1 MRQLAPHANKTL
13 DKLPNM
19 AAIISEAT
27 LAAHPMEAYDNNPLV
42 SIVIPTYNY
51 AGYLPTAITSC
62 LEQTYRNLEIIVVDD
77 GSTDNTPAVVEGFRD
92 GIRYIRQAN
101 QGVSSARN
109 RGLEEARGSFITFL
123 DADDSLTADSIEIRV
138 RIFTENKD
146 VDFVISSTLSKH
158 SPDETPYRHDE
169 TGESFFSERLYEDLL
184 CRRIS
189 FATCAVLMRTDVAKM
204 FSFPTHLSNG
214 EDIVYF
220 TKVFFRRKGYFLST
234 PTAITFSHPD
244 SLRHNV
250 EKLKRQGI
258 DFVAA
263 IVDDPYYGGALDHLR
278 RSLLS
283 NRYIELFRRYYAAGE
298 KGLARECY
306 RQGVRTDPRKLSRL
320 DYLLKFIKTY
330 L

>member
-1 MRQLAPHANKTL
+1 
-13 DKLPNM
+13 
-19 AAIISEAT
+19 
-27 LAAHPMEAYDNNPLV
+27 MEAQDNKPLV

-51 AGYLPTAITSC
+51 ANYLPTAIKSC
-62 LEQTYRNLEIIVVDD
+62 LQQTYGNLEIIVVDD
-77 GSTDNTPAVVEGFRD
+77 GSTDNTTAVIEKFRES
-92 GIRYIRQAN
+92 IRYIHQAN

-123 DADDSLTADSIEIRV
+123 DADDSFTTDSIEMRA
-138 RIFTENKD
+138 RILTDNKD
-146 VDFVISSTLSKH
+146 ADFVISSTLSKH
-158 SPDETPYRHDE
+158 APDETPYLHDE
-169 TGESFFSERLYEDLL
+169 TGQSFFSERLYEDLL

-204 FSFPTHLSNG
+204 FAFPTHISNG

-220 TKVFFRRKGYFLST
+220 TKAFFRRKGCFLST

-250 EKLKRQGI
+250 EQLKRQGI
-258 DFVAA
+258 DFVTA
-263 IVDDPYYGGALDHLR
+263 IIDDPYYKGALDHLR
-278 RSLLS
+278 KDLLS
-283 NRYIELFRRYYAAGE
+283 NRYIELFRRYYASGE
-298 KGLARECY
+298 KRLARECY
-306 RQGVRTDPRKLSRL
+306 RKGIRTDPRKLSRI